1 MHQHAIYHHE
11 PLLGNTVI
19 HCAGIAVF
27 GILLYLFF
35 LDWRRSGRDRSRTS
49 ACTAA
54 LVLLWH
60 IGALVVTA
68 PGFQGN
74 PAVHLFHGIS
84 FSALSLVPAVLLHIW
99 LEQRYVP
106 IWITGYVLSIIAA
119 GLHLWAHLT
128 HIISPHFAALTWVT
142 VGFSGLT
149 AIAVMLDFRK
159 SQLRWAGSRLAAAM
173 CLLLLA
179 ISVVYCETGN
189 ARYFQH
195 VGIPLSLFVLL
206 VDYRFLLL
214 GAFLR
219 FVVISALAAGVAFLG
234 FAVQSRIHF
243 IEHAATSQFAAALAL
258 AGVCMVLISF
268 AKLSNMVERLFTGL
282 FFRRPRVETV
292 LAALRDSLTA
302 QHTEEHYLNHARQA
316 IETFFECQFSRFQ
329 DHLKTHDLEDLP
341 GPVPVLDKSRWPAF
355 PSTPWAEAALPLRFF
370 RGGALLL
377 LLGPRLGRRPYLSD
391 DVVLLERF
399 GKIVEEQVER
409 KRHLQMQALAS
420 EAEMRAL
427 QAQINPHFFFNS
439 LNTLYGTISR
449 ANAEARHLVLNL
461 ADVFRY
467 FLRSNRTFI
476 TLEEE
481 LKIIRAYL
489 EIEALRLG
497 PRLATTI
504 EVDEA
509 LLKVEIPVL
518 SIQPL
523 VENAVKHGVAPHSTR
538 GFVRLTVRSQDN
550 RINVEVVNTGEL
562 RSQPRNG
569 PTDGVGLANVRRRLA
584 LCYGLAGE
592 LYIFSKENQTF
603 VGFSMPLDRPA
614 LGNSTRENTT
624 LRTA

>member
-1 MHQHAIYHHE
+1 MHHGSPPDI
-11 PLLGNTVI
+11 LV
-19 HCAGIAVF
+19 HCAAIAVF
-27 GILLYLFF
+27 GLLLYLFF
-35 LDWRRSGRDRSRTS
+35 LDWRRSGRDRSRIS

-60 IGALVVTA
+60 IGALVIRA
-68 PGFQGN
+68 PGFQEN
-74 PAVHLFHGIS
+74 QAAHLFHGIS
-84 FSALSLVPAVLLHIW
+84 FSAVSLVPAILLHIW
-99 LEQRYVP
+99 LEQRYAPV
-106 IWITGYVLSIIAA
+106 WITGYVLSIIAA
-119 GLHLWAHLT
+119 GLHLWVHLN

-149 AIAVMLDFRK
+149 AIAIMLDFRK
-159 SQLRWAGSRLAAAM
+159 SQIRWAGSRLAAAM

-179 ISVVYCETGN
+179 ISTVYFESGN
-189 ARYFQH
+189 ARYFRH

-214 GAFLR
+214 DTFVR
-219 FVVISALAAGVAFLG
+219 FVVIGALASGVAFLG
-234 FAVQSRIHF
+234 FVAQSRLHF
-243 IEHAATSQFAAALAL
+243 IEHAATNQFE
-258 AGVCMVLISF
+258 AGLVFVCVCIVLVAF

-302 QHTEEHYLNHARQA
+302 QHTEEHYLNHARQT

-329 DHLKTHDLEDLP
+329 NHLKPQYLEDLP
-341 GPVPVLDKSRWPAF
+341 GPVPVLDKSRWPEF

-370 RGGALLL
+370 RGDALLL
-377 LLGPRLGRRPYLSD
+377 LLGPRLGRRPYLTD
-391 DVVLLERF
+391 DLALLERF

-439 LNTLYGTISR
+439 LNTLYGTIARTNS
-449 ANAEARHLVLNL
+449 EARHLVLNL

-481 LKIIRAYL
+481 LKIIQAYL

-504 EVDEA
+504 HVDQA
-509 LLKVEIPVL
+509 LLQAEIPVL

-523 VENAVKHGVAPHSTR
+523 VENAVKYGVAPHSKK

-550 RINVEVVNTGEL
+550 HLKVEVVNTGEL
-562 RSQPRNG
+562 GSHSRTG
-569 PTDGVGLANVRRRLA
+569 PTDGVGLANLRRRLA
-584 LCYGLAGE
+584 LCYGSESE
-592 LYIFSKENQTF
+592 LYISSKDNQTF
-603 VGFSMPLDRPA
+603 VGFSIPLGR
-614 LGNSTRENTT
+614 LGWGDGFHEDTT
-624 LRTA
+624 LKTA